1 MTAYV
6 LWKNK
11 KRRMKM
17 DRNKLFTIN
26 FIIQAVLTTVSQ
38 IINIVQQTKKKKD
51 EKTNDQE

>member
-1 MTAYV
+1 
-6 LWKNK
+6 
-11 KRRMKM
+11 MKM

-38 IINIVQQTKKKKD
+38 IINIVQQSKKKKD